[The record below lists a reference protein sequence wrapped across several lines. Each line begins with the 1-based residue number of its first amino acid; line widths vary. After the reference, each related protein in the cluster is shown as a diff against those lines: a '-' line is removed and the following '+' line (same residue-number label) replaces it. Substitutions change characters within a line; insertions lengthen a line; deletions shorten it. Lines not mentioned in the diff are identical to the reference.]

1 MRVENI
7 KWETIQSFI
16 FVELLFSSLSLLFSL
31 IYFIFILFY
40 FIYLFS
46 SCIISGNEG
55 YRSPCLSYAKRTLYH
70 LSYIPIN
77 IDKKMNPLGLRY
89 IFIYFFF
96 SLFLSFLFFSFSFSL
111 FLFLFLSFS
120 FYLIFFNN
128 LFVWYI
134 VQHSSKKKSSGS
146 HSTVCKHW
154 LIVKMHPVGFE
165 PTHLSIAVLETAP
178 LDRSGT
184 NAFIHVWKKYKQ

>member
-1 MRVENI
+1 MVQWYDMSLPRMRPGFDSRLVHTNFFGFKGRKYKVGDNTEFYFCC
-7 KWETIQSFI
+7 TP
-16 FVELLFSSLSLLFSL
+16 LLSSSPSSLSSLLFSL

-96 SLFLSFLFFSFSFSL
+96 FSLFLSFLFF
-111 FLFLFLSFS
+111 FLFLS
-120 FYLIFFNN
+120 I
-128 LFVWYI
+128 
-134 VQHSSKKKSSGS
+134 
-146 HSTVCKHW
+146 
-154 LIVKMHPVGFE
+154 
-165 PTHLSIAVLETAP
+165 
-178 LDRSGT
+178 
-184 NAFIHVWKKYKQ
+184 

>member
-1 MRVENI
+1 MVQWYDMSLPRMRPGFDSRLVHTNFFGFKGRKYKVGDNTEFYFC
-7 KWETIQSFI
+7 WTP
-16 FVELLFSSLSLLFSL
+16 LLSLLFSL
-31 IYFIFILFY
+31 LFDLFYFYFIFILFLFY

-96 SLFLSFLFFSFSFSL
+96 FSLFLSFLF
-111 FLFLFLSFS
+111 LFLFLS
-120 FYLIFFNN
+120 I
-128 LFVWYI
+128 
-134 VQHSSKKKSSGS
+134 
-146 HSTVCKHW
+146 
-154 LIVKMHPVGFE
+154 
-165 PTHLSIAVLETAP
+165 
-178 LDRSGT
+178 
-184 NAFIHVWKKYKQ
+184 